1 VVTKNL
7 EVPKRALAIG
17 AHPDDIEF
25 GAGATLAKWSDHGCE
40 VNMLICTDG
49 SKGTWNPSIDKSDL
63 IATRKAEQL
72 LAAQELKATG
82 KVAFLGEI
90 DGELEV
96 NENLR
101 KRMTL
106 FIRNLRPNVVLTH
119 DPWKRYRLHP
129 DHRNVGYLVLDAIVA
144 ARDPHFFPEQN
155 VAPHR
160 PDELLLF
167 EAELEDHF
175 EQCKGYENNK
185 LNALLCHRSQLETTM
200 GIGPASVDADTLAFK
215 SHEISKLDHS
225 YAGEE
230 FSLAEG
236 YKRISEL

>member
-1 VVTKNL
+1 MVTKNL

-155 VAPHR
+155 AAPHR

-200 GIGPASVDADTLAFK
+200 GIDPTSVDADTLAFK
-215 SHEISKLDHS
+215 SHEMSKLDHS